1 MRDSGQRKLI
11 YSSQNH
17 CTSTHVSRIMLD
29 NVCEESEAVLPNSEN
44 WKPKIR
50 LNVANEVVH
59 KKLKQ
64 HSIYINQEK

>member
-1 MRDSGQRKLI
+1 
-11 YSSQNH
+11 
-17 CTSTHVSRIMLD
+17 MLD
-29 NVCEESEAVLPNSEN
+29 NVCEESEAVLTNSEN
-44 WKPKIR
+44 WNPKIR